1 MISCTGLTKT
11 YTVGESRVHALQG
24 VDLQV
29 EDGEFIAI
37 VGASGSGK
45 STLLHLIGGIDRPTS
60 GRVRISDIEITTLSD
75 DELAEL
81 RARKVGFVFQFH
93 NLIPTLTAL
102 ENVELPMIFTG
113 IKPAERRRRAE
124 ELLRSVG
131 LENRLNHTPLQ
142 LSGGQQQRV
151 AIARA
156 LANKPDVILADEP
169 TGELDS
175 KTGKSV
181 MQTLK
186 NIREEHG
193 TTLVVVTHERE
204 VAAMAD
210 RVIRLRDG
218 RVVE

>member
-11 YTVGESRVHALQG
+11 YTVGETKVHALQG

-60 GRVRISDIEITTLSD
+60 GRVRISDIEITSLSD

-210 RVIRLRDG
+210 RIIRLRDG

>member
-11 YTVGESRVHALQG
+11 YTVGETKVHALQG

-60 GRVRISDIEITTLSD
+60 GRVRISDIEITSLSD

-156 LANKPDVILADEP
+156 LANNPDVILADEP

-186 NIREEHG
+186 NIREEYG

-210 RVIRLRDG
+210 RIIRLRDG

>member
-1 MISCTGLTKT
+1 M
-11 YTVGESRVHALQG
+11 HALQG

-60 GRVRISDIEITTLSD
+60 GRVRISDIEITSLSD

-210 RVIRLRDG
+210 RIIRLRDG

>member
-11 YTVGESRVHALQG
+11 YTVGETRVHALQG

-60 GRVRISDIEITTLSD
+60 GRVRVSDIEITSLSD

>member
-11 YTVGESRVHALQG
+11 YTVGETRVHALQG

-60 GRVRISDIEITTLSD
+60 GRVRISDIEITSLSD

>member
-11 YTVGESRVHALQG
+11 YTVGETKVHALQG

-60 GRVRISDIEITTLSD
+60 GRVRISDIEITSLSD

-156 LANKPDVILADEP
+156 LANNPDVILADEP

-210 RVIRLRDG
+210 RIIRLRDG

>member
-11 YTVGESRVHALQG
+11 YTVGESKVHALQG

-60 GRVRISDIEITTLSD
+60 GRVRISDIEITSLSD

-210 RVIRLRDG
+210 RIIRLRDG